1 MTAVGTVDGEMA
13 YGMVSG
19 GSGTG
24 GSRMGGGKRVWS
36 GGRVVPVVRG
46 GGEEVE
52 EVGVGVAAAVVLVVA
67 VAVVVVVVVVFAIDE
82 EVSGGVGG

>member
-1 MTAVGTVDGEMA
+1 MTAVGTVDGEMV

-19 GSGTG
+19 GSGRG

-46 GGEEVE
+46 GGDEVE
-52 EVGVGVAAAVVLVVA
+52 EVGVAAVVVVA
-67 VAVVVVVVVVFAIDE
+67 VVAVVVVVVVFVLDVDV